1 MLPTR
6 SLRAVLSLLL
16 LSGRSVFSIPL
27 NTPKISL
34 SLAAKFKA
42 AGVTNIAEAD
52 RARAQA
58 LHHGATAIGRRDADA
73 YMTNVPP
80 IGYSIEVGIGNPVKH
95 CA

>member
-6 SLRAVLSLLL
+6 GLRAVLSLLL
-16 LSGRSVFSIPL
+16 VSGHSVFSIPL

-58 LHHGATAIGRRDADA
+58 LHHATAIGKRDADA
-73 YMTNVPP
+73 SMTNIPP